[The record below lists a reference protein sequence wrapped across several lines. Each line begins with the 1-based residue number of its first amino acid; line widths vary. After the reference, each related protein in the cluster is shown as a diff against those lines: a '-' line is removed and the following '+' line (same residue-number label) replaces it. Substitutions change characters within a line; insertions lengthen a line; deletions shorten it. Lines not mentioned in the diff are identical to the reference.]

1 MTTVLV
7 SESGVVLDWTR
18 TGSAGPARPCAICG
32 LPAICRAPSGKPC
45 HKTCA
50 ETWTATHRPH
60 TGASAADAAPTLGV
74 AA

>member
-1 MTTVLV
+1 MSTVLV
-7 SESGVVLDWTR
+7 SATGIVLDWTR

-50 ETWTATHRPH
+50 ETWMVDHRPPNR
-60 TGASAADAAPTLGV
+60 AQADGAAPTLGV